1 MIAKCGNF
9 ALISPARRVPSQTV
23 DQILQELRAGQFAP
37 VYVLQGEEPFEID
50 RVAEYIEHHA
60 LAEHERGFN
69 QVVLYGRDADVATI
83 LGNARRFPMM
93 ADRAVVIVRE
103 AQTVADLERD
113 AGLKMLLRYLEQPS
127 PTTVLVLC
135 HKHRTLDGRKALAK
149 AVERYAVLLTT
160 KKLYENQVPAWLTA
174 YVKSR
179 GASITPDAVLL
190 LVQRAGTDLARLA
203 SEADKLLAGAPPG
216 KAIDQGAVLAGV
228 GMSREFTIF
237 ELQSALVQGNSGQV
251 ERITRF
257 FESNPKDNSIIPQLG
272 LLFGFFARLLVLHQ
286 QKAAGPINWRAALG
300 NRAFLQ
306 KEYEVALQRF
316 PYERARRV
324 IGYLRRADLQ
334 AKGIEG
340 GTLSDANILR
350 ELTLGILRG

>member
-1 MIAKCGNF
+1 M
-9 ALISPARRVPSQTV
+9 PTQTT
-23 DQILQELRAGQFAP
+23 DQILQDLRAGRYAP
-37 VYVLQGEEPFEID
+37 VYILQGEEPFEID
-50 RVAEYIEHHA
+50 RVADYIEQHA

-93 ADRAVVIVRE
+93 ADRTVVLVRE

-113 AGLKMLLRYLEQPS
+113 PGLKLLLRYLEQPS
-127 PTTVLVLC
+127 TTTVLVLC
-135 HKHRTLDGRKALAK
+135 HKHKTLDGRKALAK
-149 AVERYAVLLTT
+149 AAEKSAVLLTT
-160 KKLYENQVPAWLTA
+160 KKLYENQVPGWLTA
-174 YVKSR
+174 YVKEH
-179 GASITPDAVLL
+179 GAAITPEAVML

-203 SEADKLLAGAPPG
+203 SEVDKLLNGAAAAS
-216 KAIDQGAVLAGV
+216 KAIDKEAVLAGV

-237 ELQSALVQGNSGQV
+237 ELQTALVQGNAAHV
-251 ERITRF
+251 ERIIRF
-257 FESNPKDNSIIPQLG
+257 FGSNPKDNPVIPQLG

-286 QKAAGPINWRAALG
+286 QRAAGPINWRAALG

-306 KEYEVALQRF
+306 KEYEQALNRF

-324 IGYLRRADLQ
+324 ISYLRRADLQ

-340 GTLSDANILR
+340 GSLTDADILR
-350 ELTLGILRG
+350 ELALGIQRG

>member
-1 MIAKCGNF
+1 M
-9 ALISPARRVPSQTV
+9 PTQTA
-23 DQILQELRAGQFAP
+23 DQILQDLRAGRYAP

-50 RVAEYIEHHA
+50 RVADYIEAHA

-83 LGNARRFPMM
+83 LGNARRYPMM
-93 ADRAVVIVRE
+93 ADRSVVIVRE
-103 AQTVADLERD
+103 AQTVVDLERD
-113 AGLKMLLRYLEQPS
+113 PGLKLLVRYLEQPQ

-135 HKHRTLDGRKALAK
+135 HKHKTLDGRKALAK
-149 AVERYAVLLTT
+149 AVEKSASTVLLTT
-160 KKLYENQVPAWLTA
+160 KKLYENQVPAWLSA
-174 YVKSR
+174 YVKGR
-179 GASITPDAVLL
+179 GATISPDAVLL

-203 SEADKLLAGAPPG
+203 SEVEKLLTGLPTG
-216 KAIDQGAVLAGV
+216 QIIDQNAVLAAV

-237 ELQSALVQGNSGQV
+237 ELQTALIQGNGAQV

-257 FESNPKDNSIIPQLG
+257 FEQNPKDNPIIPQLG

-286 QKAAGPINWRAALG
+286 QKAGGPINWRAALG
-300 NRAFLQ
+300 SRAFLQ
-306 KEYEVALQRF
+306 KEYEAAMGRF
-316 PYERARRV
+316 PYDRARRV

-340 GTLSDANILR
+340 GTLTDADILR

>member
-1 MIAKCGNF
+1 MSA
-9 ALISPARRVPSQTV
+9 QTA
-23 DQILQELRAGQFAP
+23 DQILLDLRRGRFAP

-50 RVAEYIEHHA
+50 RVADYIEANA

-69 QVVLYGRDADVATI
+69 QMILYGRDVDVAAI
-83 LGNARRFPMM
+83 LSNARRYPMM
-93 ADRAVVIVRE
+93 AERSVVIVRE

-113 AGLKMLLRYLEQPS
+113 PGLKILLRYLEQPQ
-127 PTTVLVLC
+127 PTTVLVFC
-135 HKHRTLDGRKALAK
+135 HKHRALDGRKALAK
-149 AVERYAVLLTT
+149 AAEKHAVLLTT
-160 KKLYENQVPAWLTA
+160 KKLYENQVPGWLTT
-174 YVKSR
+174 YVQGR
-179 GASITPDAVLL
+179 GATITPEAVML
-190 LVQRAGTDLARLA
+190 LVQRAGVDLARLA
-203 SEADKLLAGAPPG
+203 SEVEKLLAGAPAG
-216 KAIDQGAVLAGV
+216 KALDKEAVLAGV

-237 ELQSALVQGNSGQV
+237 ELQTALVQGNAAQV
-251 ERITRF
+251 ERIIRF
-257 FESNPKDNSIIPQLG
+257 FENHPKDNPVIPQLG

-286 QKAAGPINWRAALG
+286 QRAAGPINWRAALG

-306 KEYEVALQRF
+306 KEYEAALQRF

-340 GTLSDANILR
+340 GTLTDADILR

>member
-1 MIAKCGNF
+1 M
-9 ALISPARRVPSQTV
+9 PSQTA
-23 DQILQELRAGQFAP
+23 DQILQDLRAGRYAP

-50 RVAEYIEHHA
+50 RVADFIEQNA

-69 QVVLYGRDADVATI
+69 QMVLYGRDADVATI
-83 LGNARRFPMM
+83 LGNARRYPMM
-93 ADRAVVIVRE
+93 AERSVVIVRE
-103 AQTVADLERD
+103 AQNVADLERD
-113 AGLKMLLRYLEQPS
+113 AGLKLLLRYLEQPQ

-135 HKHRTLDGRKALAK
+135 HKHRALDGRKALAK
-149 AVERYAVLLTT
+149 AAEKSAVLLTT

-174 YVKSR
+174 YVQSR
-179 GASITPDAVLL
+179 GATITPEAVML
-190 LVQRAGTDLARLA
+190 LVQRAGVDLARLA
-203 SEADKLLAGAPPG
+203 SEVEKLLSGASTD
-216 KAIDQGAVLAGV
+216 KTLDKEVVLAGV

-237 ELQSALVQGNSGQV
+237 ELQTALIQGNAAHV
-251 ERITRF
+251 ERIIRF
-257 FESNPKDNSIIPQLG
+257 FESHPKDNPVIPQLG

-286 QKAAGPINWRAALG
+286 QRAAGPINWRAALG

-306 KEYEVALQRF
+306 KEYETALQRF

-324 IGYLRRADLQ
+324 VGDLRRADLQ

-340 GTLSDANILR
+340 GTLTDADILR